1 MQPAPED
8 IGRAAP
14 HEGIAQLLRVLQVL
28 RRRWLVWLAATG
40 LCVAAAGLVLRS
52 LPPRYQASASLVL
65 RPGGPQVLDKVRGVA
80 EEGSP
85 EGKAYD
91 AYYQTQRA
99 IMGSRAVADRALEL
113 LGLQDDP
120 EALREADGPLHAAP
134 PTADAVERLQRLVT
148 IEEVRGSRVV
158 EITAEHPDPERAR
171 DLANAMADAYLDHVR
186 HGRRAVGQQAENDLA
201 QERKG
206 ARTRLQAAEQAL
218 QQYKDEHGVTS
229 VSLSDR
235 QNVITQDVLTL
246 STRAKEAEAE
256 RIALGSL
263 LQQAERR
270 HDEGEP
276 LAALLV
282 LADGEPTLERLR
294 AEHVEAKAAF
304 RAADLEYGPKHAVH
318 REAEQRLKEADRA
331 LAREVD
337 ARLSSLRSR
346 VAAARR
352 TEQSLA
358 AAVDREHGRALALGG
373 LEQRHHEL
381 SRDAR
386 TAEEEYLIIARR
398 DTEVGL
404 TNRVE
409 DEGIEPLDRATV
421 PAVAAFPHRGV
432 GLALGATAGLLLGLV
447 LALVVDARD
456 QRIRDVADLER
467 ALAAD
472 PLPVLG
478 QLPALVGER
487 GARRGDPIERRR
499 SRDLHVHRS
508 PGSLAAER
516 CRGIRTSLAFVQGG
530 ASSRCLMVTSPGPS
544 EGKSSVATSLALSL
558 CQARKSVVLID
569 ADLRRPRLHTVFGS
583 GEGPSL
589 GLAALLRGEASLDEA
604 IVHGPAGAP
613 ENLHVICCGTPPEH
627 PTELLESAAMARLL
641 DDLRDR
647 YDVVLLDSPP
657 VLPVADPLVLAQVVD
672 GVVLVPRAGQT
683 TRGEL
688 LRAVQQLRRADARL
702 LGLVLN
708 EVDVPRGGQGG
719 GQGYGGYGY
728 GGYVSDERGEVD
740 GGATAA

>member
-1 MQPAPED
+1 MQPPTDAL
-8 IGRAAP
+8 GRAAP
-14 HEGIAQLLRVLQVL
+14 HEGIAQLLRIMQVL

-52 LPPRYQASASLVL
+52 LPPRYQAAASLVL
-65 RPGGPQVLDKVRGVA
+65 RPGGPQVLDKMRGVVD
-80 EEGSP
+80 EGSP

-99 IMGSRAVADRALEL
+99 IMSSRAVAERALDR
-113 LGLQDDP
+113 LGLLHDP

-134 PTADAVERLQRLVT
+134 PTADAVERLQRLVS

-158 EITAEHPDPERAR
+158 EITAEHPDPMRAR
-171 DLANAMADAYLDHVR
+171 DLANAIADAYLDHVR
-186 HGRRAVGQQAENDLA
+186 DARRAVGRQAEGDLA
-201 QERKG
+201 QERQA
-206 ARTRLQAAEQAL
+206 ARTRLRQAEQAL
-218 QQYKDEHGVTS
+218 QQFKDEHGVTS

-246 STRAKEAEAE
+246 SARAKEAEAE
-256 RIALGSL
+256 RIALGSV

-270 HDEGEP
+270 HEQGDS

-294 AEHVEAKAAF
+294 TEQLEAKAAF
-304 RAADLEYGPKHAVH
+304 RAADLEFGPKHALH
-318 REAEQRLKEADRA
+318 REAHERLKEANAA
-331 LAREVD
+331 LDREVE
-337 ARLSSLRSR
+337 ARLSSLRAK

-352 TEQSLA
+352 TEQSLHG
-358 AAVDREHGRALALGG
+358 AVTREHDRALALGG

-381 SRDAR
+381 ERDAR
-386 TAEEEYLIIARR
+386 TAEEEYLVVARR

-409 DEGIEPLDRATV
+409 DEGIELLDRATV
-421 PAVAAFPHRGV
+421 PATAAFPHRGV
-432 GLALGATAGLLLGLV
+432 GLLLGATLGLLLGLV

-456 QRIRDVADLER
+456 QRIRDASELER
-467 ALAAD
+467 ALAGD
-472 PLPVLG
+472 PLPILG
-478 QLPALVGER
+478 QLPVLAGAR
-487 GARRGDPIERRR
+487 GLRRGDAVERRR
-499 SRDLHVHRS
+499 SRDLHVHHR

-530 ASSRCLMVTSPGPS
+530 AALRCLMVTSPGPA

-558 CQARKSVVLID
+558 CQARKSVVLVD
-569 ADLRRPRLHTVFGS
+569 ADMRRPRLHTVFGS
-583 GEGPSL
+583 GDATRP

-604 IVHGPAGAP
+604 IERGPAGAP
-613 ENLHVICCGTPPEH
+613 ANLHVITCGTPPEH
-627 PTELLESAAMARLL
+627 PTELLESDAMVRLL
-641 DDLRDR
+641 DALRER

-657 VLPVADPLVLAQVVD
+657 VLPVADPLVLARAVD
-672 GVVLVPRAGQT
+672 GVVLVTRAGRT

-688 LRAVQQLRRADARL
+688 VRAVELLRRAEARP

-708 EVDVPRGGQGG
+708 EVDEPRGGGY
-719 GQGYGGYGY
+719 GYGGYGY
-728 GGYVSDERGEVD
+728 GGRDDD
-740 GGATAA
+740 GPAELDDGATAA

>member
-1 MQPAPED
+1 MQPDPD
-8 IGRAAP
+8 RLGRAAP
-14 HEGIAQLLRVLQVL
+14 HEGIAQLLRLGHVL

-52 LPPRYQASASLVL
+52 LPPRFRASASLVL
-65 RPGGPQVLDKVRGVA
+65 RPTGPQVLDKVRGVVD
-80 EEGSP
+80 EGNP

-99 IMGSRAVADRALEL
+99 IMGSRSVAERALDR
-113 LGLQDDP
+113 LGLLDDP
-120 EALREADGPLHAAP
+120 DALREADGPLHSAP
-134 PTADAVERLQRLVT
+134 PTADAVERLQRLVS

-158 EITAEHPDPERAR
+158 AITAEHPDPERAR

-186 HGRRAVGQQAENDLA
+186 EGRHAVGRRAQDDLA
-201 QERKG
+201 QERKA
-206 ARTRLQAAEQAL
+206 ARERLDQAEQAL
-218 QQYKDEHGVTS
+218 RRFKDDNGVTS
-229 VSLSDR
+229 VSLADR
-235 QNVITQDVLTL
+235 QNVITSDVLTL
-246 STRAKEAEAE
+246 SARAKEAEAE
-256 RIALGSL
+256 RIALGSV

-270 HDEGEP
+270 RDEGDM

-294 AEHVEAKAAF
+294 AEHVDAKAAF
-304 RAADLEYGPKHAVH
+304 RAADLEYGPKHTVH
-318 REAEQRLKEADRA
+318 QEAAQRLKEAEKA
-331 LAREVD
+331 LDREVR
-337 ARLSSLRSR
+337 ARLSSLDAK

-358 AAVDREHGRALALGG
+358 AAVAREQGRALALGG

-381 SRDAR
+381 ARDAR
-386 TAEEEYLIIARR
+386 TAEEEYLVIARR

-409 DEGIEPLDRATV
+409 EEGIELLDRATV

-432 GLALGATAGLLLGLV
+432 GLGLGATAGLLLGLV
-447 LALVVDARD
+447 LALVVEARD
-456 QRIRDVADLER
+456 QRIRDVVDLER
-467 ALAAD
+467 ALAED

-478 QLPALVGER
+478 QLPALTGDR
-487 GARRGDPIERRR
+487 GGRRGDPIERRR

-530 ASSRCLMVTSPGPS
+530 ASRCLMVTSPAPS

-569 ADLRRPRLHTVFGS
+569 ADLRRPRLHTVFGD
-583 GEGPSL
+583 GEESSR
-589 GLAALLRGEASLDEA
+589 GLAAVLRGEAELDEV
-604 IVHGPAGAP
+604 IVRGPAGAP
-613 ENLHVICCGTPPEH
+613 ENLHVIPCGLAPEH
-627 PTELLESAAMARLL
+627 PTELLESAAMNRVL
-641 DDLRDR
+641 DELRDR

-672 GVVLVPRAGQT
+672 GVVVVARSGKTA
-683 TRGEL
+683 RGEL
-688 LRAVQQLRRADARL
+688 LRAVELLRRADARV
-702 LGLVLN
+702 LGVVLN
-708 EVDVPRGGQGG
+708 EVDESGRRD
-719 GQGYGGYGY
+719 GYGGYGY
-728 GGYVSDERGEVD
+728 GGYVTDERD
-740 GGATAA
+740 GLDDGASSAA